1 VLFVEALGRAW
12 RSGSASS
19 LLFFAGWPVRDRW
32 YADNRDL
39 VKWGV
44 LLRLADM
51 FQAQRILQLA
61 FYRPRE
67 PGEFRR
73 LTIDDKE
80 YDIPDE
86 VVAHFRDLRAA
97 GRLGTKVRVTVFDP
111 PYRDRDAHLRA
122 ALALLQAFAQER
134 CIAFL
139 DPDTGLEPRGRA
151 SLEHVLATE
160 ARAVWDVLKPGD
172 VFALYQH
179 QTGRAGKPWI
189 EPKRQQLAEALG
201 VPAGEVR
208 LARGDGIAQ
217 DVAFFYAPR
226 TA

>member
-1 VLFVEALGRAW
+1 V
-12 RSGSASS
+12 
-19 LLFFAGWPVRDRW
+19 VRDRW

-61 FYRPRE
+61 FYRPSDF
-67 PGEFRR
+67 PP

-80 YDIPDE
+80 CAIPAE

-97 GRLGTKVRVTVFDP
+97 GNLGAKVRVTVFDP
-111 PYRDRDAHLRA
+111 LYRDRDAHLRA

-151 SLEHVLATE
+151 SLDHVLASE
-160 ARAVWDVLKPGD
+160 ARAIWDGLKPGD

-179 QTGRAGKPWI
+179 QTNKAGKPWI
-189 EPKRQQLAEALG
+189 GPKRDQLAEALA
-201 VPAGEVR
+201 VPGESVR
-208 LARGDGIAQ
+208 VARGDKIAP
-217 DVAFFYAPR
+217 DVVFFYAQR
-226 TA
+226 QG